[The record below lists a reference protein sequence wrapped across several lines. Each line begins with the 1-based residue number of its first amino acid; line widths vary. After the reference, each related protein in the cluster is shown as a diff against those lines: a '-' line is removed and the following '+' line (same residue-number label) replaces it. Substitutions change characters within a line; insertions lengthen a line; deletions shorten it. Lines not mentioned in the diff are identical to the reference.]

1 MVRCGNEYQGAGMD
15 EERRKDGTVLTV
27 EIINGVY
34 DGMRMDFS
42 TLPITIGRSAEND
55 ISIPFDTAASRS
67 HAKIIRGD
75 SKKAFIIIDL
85 NSTNGTFVN
94 YMAIKDQAEVK
105 SGDSVKVGDTLMKC
119 FGCD

>member
-1 MVRCGNEYQGAGMD
+1 MD
-15 EERRKDGTVLTV
+15 ESSEKGKGGTTLIV

-34 DGMRMDFS
+34 DGMRLDFS
-42 TLPITIGRSAEND
+42 ALPITIGRSAEND

-67 HAKIIRGD
+67 HAKIIRAD
-75 SKKAFIIIDL
+75 KKGFIVIDL

-105 SGDSVKVGDTLMKC
+105 PGDTVKVGDTLMKC
-119 FGCD
+119 FLED